1 VVRATS
7 NAAVH
12 ALIPLTVLEA
22 LRLQD
27 VPEPDGLDEYHAE
40 LATKR
45 FGMSHTV
52 EKQIARYRELAERD
66 QRVPREEVV
75 ALLRLAGRR
84 ADADLLFADAGRRAG
99 VLAAEHVAGFTQGL
113 RRVLPRFARERLG
126 YRVAGRVLLDV
137 FGVRLGRDG
146 AALVADAELPITC
159 EARADGAA
167 CGFLGS
173 AVAAVLRAHTTFD
186 GAVLHEDC
194 CARGAGRCR
203 WRTTV
208 AQLAG
213 TS

>member
-1 VVRATS
+1 MTETS

-27 VPEPDGLDEYHAE
+27 VPEPDGLDEYHVE

-52 EKQIARYRELAERD
+52 EKQIARYRELAD
-66 QRVPREEVV
+66 QDHRVPREEVV

-99 VLAAEHVAGFTQGL
+99 TLAAGHVTAFVQGL
-113 RRVLPRFARERLG
+113 LRALPRFARERLG
-126 YRVAGRVLLDV
+126 YRIARRVLLDA
-137 FGVRLGRDG
+137 FDIRLARDG
-146 AALVADAELPITC
+146 SAVLAEARSPITF
-159 EARADGAA
+159 EAGEDGTM

-173 AVAAVLRAHTTFD
+173 AVAAVLRAYTTFE
-186 GAVLHEDC
+186 GAVLHEEC
-194 CARGAGRCR
+194 RAAGADRCV

-208 AQLAG
+208 PQWAG
-213 TS
+213 RS